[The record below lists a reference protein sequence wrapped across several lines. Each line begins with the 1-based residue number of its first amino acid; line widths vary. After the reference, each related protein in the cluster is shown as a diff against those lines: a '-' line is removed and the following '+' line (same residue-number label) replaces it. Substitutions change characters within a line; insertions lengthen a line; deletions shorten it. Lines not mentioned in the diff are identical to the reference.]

1 MVPAVAEFLCQRC
14 EATMLEPIGGRPPNF
29 LPCDCGG
36 RLQVVRIF
44 ADRRKLELPVPRE
57 RREKVV

>member
-1 MVPAVAEFLCQRC
+1 MAAVAELLCQRC
-14 EATMLEPIGGRPPNF
+14 EAIVLEPIGGRPQSF
-29 LPCDCGG
+29 LPCECGG

-44 ADRRKLELPVPRE
+44 ADRRKMEMPVSRE